1 MYDVGI
7 KNIVNIDL
15 VESLIQQ
22 MALKNKNR
30 TDMKWLKMNMLNVIY
45 CYEKKKIIVNYERI
59 M

>member
-30 TDMKWLKMNMLNVIY
+30 TDMKWLKMNMLNVIN
-45 CYEKKKIIVNYERI
+45 CYEKNLS
-59 M
+59 